1 MSILRACLCGGG
13 GPQIHVGDVT
23 CGGSPHQSCKGD
35 QIKMRDY
42 MYMDWQVTP
51 PKHVTSPNW
60 GPSPPCKQALRFV
73 SVNVLLVLSPVQN
86 ITHIFIRSSGPSLN
100 LFMFVELAAVNHQ
113 GDKVQN
119 RNSFYYQ
126 LPTLPI
132 KGWPCHWALCLVLC
146 YFQTGRCQDIICFF
160 LFFSDWFY
168 KGFLRS
174 STGFHKGLLS
184 SGKSYEKPLC

>member
-1 MSILRACLCGGG
+1 MYLEIFLADFAVFCGISLKYLNFT
-13 GPQIHVGDVT
+13 GPRPREI
-23 CGGSPHQSCKGD
+23 SEAL
-35 QIKMRDY
+35 
-42 MYMDWQVTP
+42 YMDWQVTP

-119 RNSFYYQ
+119 RNSFYY
-126 LPTLPI
+126 
-132 KGWPCHWALCLVLC
+132 
-146 YFQTGRCQDIICFF
+146 
-160 LFFSDWFY
+160 
-168 KGFLRS
+168 
-174 STGFHKGLLS
+174 
-184 SGKSYEKPLC
+184 